1 MLTECEYL
9 SPKSKN
15 AKFIHHWFEA
25 QGCAGVYISWH
36 GIQRPPDHQ
45 WHAYAAFFG
54 AHSCRWHY
62 PGWVTTVNPFAAML
76 DPMLAALLE
85 ARRDGEV
92 VDW

>member
-54 AHSCRWHY
+54 AHSC
-62 PGWVTTVNPFAAML
+62 
-76 DPMLAALLE
+76 
-85 ARRDGEV
+85 
-92 VDW
+92 